1 MARERSAF
9 TRAPDNCARQ
19 ETIMAKEQKRGNREA
34 KKPKAIK
41 APADPNPTSMLTGS
55 LTPIKAPK
63 KAR

>member
-1 MARERSAF
+1 
-9 TRAPDNCARQ
+9 
-19 ETIMAKEQKRGNREA
+19 MAKEQKRGNREA

-55 LTPIKAPK
+55 LTPIKPPK